1 VYSVPVSI
9 LPLKG
14 AMPHLTAKR
23 TGIGPM
29 VKAIFSY
36 NTIPAA
42 FAFESRQ
49 SNTVNLVVDHY
60 KCDWNT
66 VKKH

>member
-1 VYSVPVSI
+1 
-9 LPLKG
+9 
-14 AMPHLTAKR
+14 MPHLTAKR